1 MNITVL
7 VILAPLAGWVLP
19 VYLPPNVTATVHA
32 DLPLGLCNATG
43 VFEIQKPVAI
53 ACANTGLS
61 PIQLSGRV
69 AVEYHMPPPPPHA
82 PPPEAP
88 LLAVAVGAAAAAGL
102 SHVASNRRELLAAPI
117 LPIIAR
123 IKRATAEDPVR
134 REILRVVDTMGAATM
149 SQIVKALGKSW
160 GAVQWHVYVLER
172 EGKLKSVK
180 IGAFTYYFVN
190 PKKAAEVILASVDPA
205 ALTPEDREK
214 LDIMAAAA

>member
-1 MNITVL
+1 MNITVFI
-7 VILAPLAGWVLP
+7 ILAPLASWVLP

-69 AVEYHMPPPPPHA
+69 SVVYNMPPPPQA
-82 PPPEAP
+82 PPPETP
-88 LLAVAVGAAAAAGL
+88 LLALATGVAAAAGL
-102 SHVASNRRELLAAPI
+102 SHAASNRRELLAAPI

-149 SQIVKALGKSW
+149 SQIAKALGKSW
-160 GAVQWHVYVLER
+160 GSVQWHVYVLER